1 MPEGGGTQA
10 MKAVRSAAK
19 LKRLPII
26 LGIVLLHGGVYYTVN
41 ALNSLRPS
49 SAFIN
54 LHTFVDSWIPFV
66 DWTWT
71 IYYLG
76 DVYITVW
83 AFVIVWRL
91 SELAFRKAV
100 YSYIGM
106 IISGAL
112 IQLAVPGRAPWPNH
126 LHGAQAFIHDLI
138 SMKPYACL
146 PSMHVAL
153 TVLPACLLFTSFR
166 STWIRVI
173 SSGIA
178 VLITIT
184 TLTMKEHFFLDAL
197 TGVLLGLVFF
207 GVWRLSLKTFLQ
219 REQEEFR

>member
-1 MPEGGGTQA
+1 
-10 MKAVRSAAK
+10 MKFVCSSAK

-26 LGIVLLHGGVYYTVN
+26 LGMVLLHASAYYTVN

-49 SAFIN
+49 SVLIN
-54 LHTFVDSWIPFV
+54 LYTVVDSWVPFV
-66 DWTWT
+66 GWTWT
-71 IYYLG
+71 IYYFG

-91 SELAFRKAV
+91 SEREFGKAL

-106 IISGAL
+106 IFAGAL
-112 IQLAVPGRAPWPNH
+112 IQLVVPGKAPWPNH
-126 LHGAQAFIHDLI
+126 LSGAQVYVHNLI

-153 TVLPACLLFTSFR
+153 TVLPACLLFTVFR
-166 STWIRVI
+166 STWIRAI
-173 SSGIA
+173 STVTA
-178 VLITIT
+178 VLIIIT

-207 GVWRLSLKTFLQ
+207 GIWRSSLRNVSQKGQKVFG
-219 REQEEFR
+219 